1 MKVSQRLNHFSSAV
15 FFELNTVRQDLQA
28 QGIEIIDLG
37 IGSPDLPPPDHVR
50 EALVQAAG
58 NPAAYGYPT
67 SEGTFAF
74 RQAVADW
81 YDRRFGVSLD
91 PKTEVHALM
100 GSQDGLAHLA
110 LALIDPG
117 DYVLVPDPGY
127 PIYAVSIH
135 LAGGKLYPMP
145 LRAENGF
152 LPDFDAIPHDVA
164 TKAKLMILNYPNNP
178 VTATADAA
186 FYERAVAFAKRHE
199 ILIAHDA
206 AYSELSFDGYRP
218 ISFLEVPGAK
228 EIGIEFH
235 STSKSFNMAGCRIGF
250 VVGRADIIEA
260 LHVVKS
266 NIDYGVF
273 LPIQEA
279 AIAALKD
286 DRGHTQ
292 RMASIYQKRRDILL
306 DGLQEA
312 GWTIPKPQAT
322 MFVWAP
328 IPNGMPSRTF
338 AKELLLRTG
347 VVVVPGVGFGA
358 EGEGYVRMALV
369 QNEEK
374 LKEVAQRL
382 KESKL
387 FG

>member
-1 MKVSQRLNHFSSAV
+1 MKVSQRLSHFSSAV
-15 FFELNTVRQDLQA
+15 FFELNSVRQKLQA

-50 EALVQAAG
+50 EALIQAAG

-91 PKTEVHALM
+91 PQTEVHALM

-152 LPDFDAIPHDVA
+152 LPDFDAIPRDVA
-164 TKAKLMILNYPNNP
+164 AKAKLMILNYPNNP

-186 FYERAVAFAKRHE
+186 FYELAVAFAKRHE

-235 STSKSFNMAGCRIGF
+235 STSKSFNLAGCRIGF

-279 AIAALKD
+279 AIAALKY

-312 GWTIPKPQAT
+312 GWTIHKPQAT

>member
-1 MKVSQRLNHFSSAV
+1 MKVSQRLSHFSSAV
-15 FFELNTVRQDLQA
+15 FFELNSVRQKLQA

-50 EALVQAAG
+50 EALIQAAG

-91 PKTEVHALM
+91 PQTEVHALM

-152 LPDFDAIPHDVA
+152 LPDFDAIPRDVA
-164 TKAKLMILNYPNNP
+164 AKAKLMILNYPNNP

-186 FYERAVAFAKRHE
+186 FYELAVAFAKRHE

-206 AYSELSFDGYRP
+206 AYSELSFDGYSP

-228 EIGIEFH
+228 EIGVEFH
-235 STSKSFNMAGCRIGF
+235 STSKSFNLAGCRIGF

-279 AIAALKD
+279 AITALKD

-328 IPNGMPSRTF
+328 IPNGIPSRTF

-382 KESKL
+382 KESNL